1 MHHSA
6 DQRSDIRTRAGG
18 QHSSQPGRFEQH
30 EQGRADDCPEHRAD
44 RDAFARTLRYLLR
57 ACVGV
62 VGAAG
67 QSMLTAWGDIEQR
80 DIFFE
85 KPAREEALG
94 CGFGFGKGLK
104 PSCNDQRNED
114 LREAFESVN
123 R

>member
-1 MHHSA
+1 
-6 DQRSDIRTRAGG
+6 
-18 QHSSQPGRFEQH
+18 
-30 EQGRADDCPEHRAD
+30 
-44 RDAFARTLRYLLR
+44 
-57 ACVGV
+57 V
-62 VGAAG
+62 VAAG